1 MTDNPGIAVVGSG
14 YVGTVMAACLADLGH
29 EVIGVEINSDKLSML
44 NGGQA
49 PFYEEGLDE
58 RLKTGLETGNLRF
71 TDDYQLALDACEIVF
86 LCVDTPPGTNG
97 HPDMRSVA
105 AAARSIGA
113 AMTTE
118 LIVVTKSTV
127 PVGSGNW
134 LEATIQAE
142 LRDGVDASALTVV
155 SNPEFLREGSAVEDF
170 LHPERVVVGGDDP
183 KAVERVAH
191 VYDKVLAQ
199 SFMGGDPTRK
209 PALIKTS
216 RATAET
222 IKYAANAFLATKISF
237 INEIA
242 NICEWV
248 DADVTEVAHA
258 IGLDSRVGAKFLNAG
273 VGWGGS
279 CFGKDTSALASM
291 AREQGIEPLILDAV
305 RRVNANQRHMI
316 VRKLQNHLRPLRGR
330 RVALLG
336 LAFKPGTDDI
346 RDAPAVTI
354 ASNLMDKGVIV
365 RACDPLVHDV
375 PDLPGLELVD
385 NMFDAICDAD
395 AVVLVTEWPEF
406 VDVDWSRAAD
416 CMRGCV
422 VLDARNALDPES
434 VLSAGLVYEGVGR
447 HARHS

>member
-1 MTDNPGIAVVGSG
+1 MGDERGIAVVGSG

-29 EVIGVEINSDKLSML
+29 DVIGVEINADKLTML
-44 NGGQA
+44 NAGQL
-49 PFYEEGLDE
+49 PFHENGLGE
-58 RLKTGLETGNLRF
+58 RLRSGLASGRLRF
-71 TDDYQLALDACEIVF
+71 TDDYQDAMDSSEIVF

-97 HPDMRSVA
+97 HPDMSSVA
-105 AAARSIGA
+105 GAARSIGA
-113 AMTTE
+113 AMTTPH
-118 LIVVTKSTV
+118 IVVTKSTV

-142 LRDGVDASALTVV
+142 LPDGVDASALTVV

-170 LHPERVVVGGDDP
+170 LHPERVVVGGDVP
-183 KAVERVAH
+183 SAVEKVAH
-191 VYDKVLAQ
+191 VYDKVLSQ
-199 SFMGGDPTRK
+199 SFEGGDPTRK

-258 IGLDSRVGAKFLNAG
+258 IGLDSRVGPKFLNAG

-305 RRVNANQRHMI
+305 RRVNANQRHVI

-336 LAFKPGTDDI
+336 VAFKPGTDDI

-354 ASNLMDKGVIV
+354 AGNLMDKGVIV
-365 RACDPLVHDV
+365 KACDPLVESV
-375 PDLPGLELVD
+375 PSLPGLDLVS
-385 NMFDAICDAD
+385 NPFDAVCDAD

-406 VDVDWSRAAD
+406 TSIDWSRAAD
-416 CMRGCV
+416 CMRGRV
-422 VLDARNALDPES
+422 VVDARNALDPDS
-434 VLSAGLVYEGVGR
+434 VLAAGLVYEGIGR
-447 HARHS
+447 HANHS